1 MHPAITCAND
11 RRTMSEISNC
21 MLLQIRKNNILKL
34 EQLLKLNLVNDH
46 IFIIDNNLAALYIDY
61 K

>member
-1 MHPAITCAND
+1 
-11 RRTMSEISNC
+11 MSEISNC

-61 K
+61 KKPLLYTVALLLVS

>member
-1 MHPAITCAND
+1 
-11 RRTMSEISNC
+11 MSEISNC